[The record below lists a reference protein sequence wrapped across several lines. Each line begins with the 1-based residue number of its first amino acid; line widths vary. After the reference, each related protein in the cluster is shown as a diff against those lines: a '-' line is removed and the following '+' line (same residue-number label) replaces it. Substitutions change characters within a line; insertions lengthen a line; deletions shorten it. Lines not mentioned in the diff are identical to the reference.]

1 MHFKLNDDHDSD
13 VKEYIFSIRM
23 NLDKKNKSLLS
34 INYVFHNFTNEMNF
48 FIRIFANFKV
58 LY

>member
-13 VKEYIFSIRM
+13 VKEYIFSIEM
-23 NLDKKNKSLLS
+23 NLDKKNKSWLS

-48 FIRIFANFKV
+48 FIMIFANFKV
-58 LY
+58 L